1 MRVAYLAFGAA
12 GMYCGSCLRDNRV
25 AATLIAQG
33 KDVVLIPIYTPL
45 RTDEVDVS
53 QTPIYYGG
61 INVFLEQ
68 YAGLFRK
75 LPASLTRWFD
85 APGLLRWA
93 MRFSGS
99 TSASTLGK
107 MTVSIL
113 RGEQGRQRKELHGL
127 VEGLRNLSVDVV
139 TLPGLMLAA
148 AAPAIR
154 SALNVPVVCTLSGED
169 IFLDD
174 LREPYRRQAF
184 DLIRTHAASID
195 AFIATTRYYAD
206 HAATHFGLQRDR
218 VHVVPLGIHA
228 DDFTAT
234 PRATQP
240 PFTIG
245 YLARV
250 CEAKGLM
257 NLCSAAVDLRHRG
270 HHLRVVA
277 AGYLGTSDRPYFE
290 KVRAFVAANGLQ
302 ESFDFRGEVDRHG
315 KIDLLHSSDV
325 FSVPTVYHEAK
336 GLYVIEAMAAGV
348 PVVQPRHGSFPELIE
363 ATGGGLL
370 YDPASPD
377 ELVVALER
385 LMSDEALRRTLGENG
400 RTGVRANFTDEVMAA
415 KTWAVFESLK
425 RDGICGT
432 GFQPVSLK

>member
-53 QTPIYYGG
+53 QTPVYYGG

-75 LPASLTRWFD
+75 LPASLTRWLD
-85 APGLLRWA
+85 APRLLRWA

-113 RGEQGRQRKELHGL
+113 RGEQGRQSKELHGL
-127 VEGLRNLSVDVV
+127 VDGLGTLSVDVV

-154 SALNVPVVCTLSGED
+154 SALKVPVVCTLSGED

-174 LREPYRRQAF
+174 LREPYRREAF
-184 DLIRTHAASID
+184 ELIRKHAESVD
-195 AFIATTRYYAD
+195 AFIATTKYYAD
-206 HAATHFGLQRDR
+206 HAAAHFGLQRDR
-218 VHVVPLGIHA
+218 IHVVPLGVHA

-234 PRATQP
+234 TRTPQP

-245 YLARV
+245 YLARI

-257 NLCSAAVDLRHRG
+257 NLCAAAVDLRRRG

-277 AGYLGTSDRPYFE
+277 AGYLGASDRPYFE
-290 KVRAFVAANGLQ
+290 KVRASVAANGLQ
-302 ESFDFRGEVDRHG
+302 EFFDFRGEVDRHG
-315 KIDLLHSSDV
+315 KVELLHSSDV

-336 GLYVIEAMAAGV
+336 GLYVVEAMAAGV
-348 PVVQPRHGSFPELIE
+348 PVVQPRHGSVPELIE

-370 YDPASPD
+370 YDPASAG
-377 ELVVALER
+377 ELVAALER
-385 LMSDEALRRTLGENG
+385 LIGDEALRRTLGENG

-415 KTWAVFESLK
+415 KTWAVFESL
-425 RDGICGT
+425 RTRGDVA
-432 GFQPVSLK
+432 PVSNR